1 MARFDGITL
10 LSELVKKL
18 EVQVSVRFHRADVA
32 EVWFAVEIPGV
43 GIYPGH
49 VVFANDGSSLASV
62 STLPTAHIDDV
73 SHLRGECP
81 PSLEPILRELSLRLL
96 NQTRIMSTTSPV
108 GKESTAHLKRTGDGF
123 ELDRWADS

>member
-73 SHLRGECP
+73 SHLRRSGRNQRP
-81 PSLEPILRELSLRLL
+81 TSSEPVTGSNSI
-96 NQTRIMSTTSPV
+96 V
-108 GKESTAHLKRTGDGF
+108 GPIAEAN
-123 ELDRWADS
+123 